1 MRNKARRKRGMGWG
15 WGARGGGGYTLLIVL
30 FSVVSVYA

>member
-15 WGARGGGGYTLLIVL
+15 WGERGGGGYTLLIVL